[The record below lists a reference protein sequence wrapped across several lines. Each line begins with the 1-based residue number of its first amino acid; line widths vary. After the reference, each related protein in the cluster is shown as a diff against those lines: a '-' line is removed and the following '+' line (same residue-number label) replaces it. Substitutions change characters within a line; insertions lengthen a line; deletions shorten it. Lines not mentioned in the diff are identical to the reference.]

1 MLAVI
6 VDISWLTT
14 APITTIHQHIRHI
27 IPLHQRSPYSK
38 PLRPLRGA
46 KLPVPLPHQPT
57 WTCSKTPKGQLSFR
71 CGHLKSQL
79 YQSSSNNHSPS
90 GFLVKFDCNWLHILS
105 CCDVASW
112 CATRQ
117 CALRLRFSKMAPI
130 VSPCPAVLQT
140 SHRCFHEGP

>member
-57 WTCSKTPKGQLSFR
+57 WTWGLWGWYHVQK
-71 CGHLKSQL
+71 
-79 YQSSSNNHSPS
+79 
-90 GFLVKFDCNWLHILS
+90 
-105 CCDVASW
+105 
-112 CATRQ
+112 
-117 CALRLRFSKMAPI
+117 
-130 VSPCPAVLQT
+130 LQRG
-140 SHRCFHEGP
+140 S